1 MCGEIEF
8 GKCEICGKE
17 APLVRTY
24 FVYAIPCECCGCIR
38 NGAKCHFEMVRH
50 CGDCPAPMPKVIHP
64 FVKAMDGKSYRAD
77 ISNILPIEVN
87 GEFIIDGQIIGS
99 EQGDRGE
106 E

>member
-1 MCGEIEF
+1 
-8 GKCEICGKE
+8 
-17 APLVRTY
+17 
-24 FVYAIPCECCGCIR
+24 
-38 NGAKCHFEMVRH
+38 
-50 CGDCPAPMPKVIHP
+50 MPKVIHP
-64 FVKAMDGKSYRAD
+64 FVKAMDGKIYRAD